1 MPTLTPHVLV
11 GTNNS
16 LRFTE
21 CLLWRAGE
29 WWFLDTHYS
38 RIKRVNLEGTL
49 QTAVELPFKPNLRIP
64 QRRQHGV
71 QRRAEA
77 QRGDRALPT

>member
-77 QRGDRALPT
+77 QRGDRALPR